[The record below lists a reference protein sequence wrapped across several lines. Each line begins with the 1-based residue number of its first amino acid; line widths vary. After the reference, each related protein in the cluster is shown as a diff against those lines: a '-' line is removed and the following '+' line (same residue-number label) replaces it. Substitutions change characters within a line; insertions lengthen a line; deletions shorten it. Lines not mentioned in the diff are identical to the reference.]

1 MLDQQ
6 REEFPPR
13 VAARKATPIRTR
25 KGVADATGTGEINS
39 SVTWRLAQRPVAM
52 VKKGYLG

>member
-25 KGVADATGTGEINS
+25 NGVAGAADAGSN
-39 SVTWRLAQRPVAM
+39 
-52 VKKGYLG
+52 